1 MTMIFL
7 QTEDGKDHHAI
18 LNTNQIC
25 YMEGFDV
32 TDEWPGGSK
41 TRLSMTG
48 GRIELHTPY
57 KVIADQIAKA
67 IAQRF
72 GGLVD
77 SIGASANSS
86 KPSDL
91 PPDLLKDLAKIPT
104 RYRQ

>member
-7 QTEDGKDHHAI
+7 QTEEGKDHHAI

-67 IAQRF
+67 IEQGYVLDAQISETRRKV
-72 GGLVD
+72 LMEEQREM
-77 SIGASANSS
+77 
-86 KPSDL
+86 
-91 PPDLLKDLAKIPT
+91 LKEVMAPFHHNHE
-104 RYRQ
+104 

>member
-25 YMEGFDV
+25 YMEGYDV

-67 IAQRF
+67 IEQGYVLDEQLTAARRKVLMEDQQKMMQEVMAPF
-72 GGLVD
+72 HH
-77 SIGASANSS
+77 NHE
-86 KPSDL
+86 
-91 PPDLLKDLAKIPT
+91 
-104 RYRQ
+104 

>member
-32 TDEWPGGSK
+32 TNEWPGGSK

-57 KVIADQIAKA
+57 KVIADQIAKSIEQGYVLDTQISEA
-67 IAQRF
+67 RRKVLMEDQR
-72 GGLVD
+72 
-77 SIGASANSS
+77 
-86 KPSDL
+86 KM
-91 PPDLLKDLAKIPT
+91 LKEVMAPFHHNHE
-104 RYRQ
+104 